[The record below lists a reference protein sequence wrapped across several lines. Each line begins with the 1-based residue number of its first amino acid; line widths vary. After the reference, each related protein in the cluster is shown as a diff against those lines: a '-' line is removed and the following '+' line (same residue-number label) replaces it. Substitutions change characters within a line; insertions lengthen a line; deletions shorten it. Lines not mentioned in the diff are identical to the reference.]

1 MTEKL
6 KQAEIKLHEV
16 TSKITQ
22 LTKLNFNLKED
33 KSKIRKSD
41 PKISDELN
49 QLENKKQRVRESM
62 IELNAETKNIDTQIN
77 HMLVPEQEKINEIMK
92 QQEKETGLFQN
103 EITGLKEYLDVR
115 SKELKVKQKEETQY
129 HGKFK
134 DLIHKR
140 NKTQDKVQTKEKS
153 MILEQEKVRN
163 LEHRNNN
170 VSIDKAKIV
179 ATVEGLEK
187 EGEMYKEGTIK
198 RGLSV
203 EEITLKVK
211 QLEREFNRIGNVNL
225 RALEVYEEI
234 KVEHEKLVTKVTSL
248 KSEKD
253 DVLMMM
259 QEIESKKKYNFMK
272 TFTAIKKNFST
283 IFSQLSNKGSAH
295 MDLENEENI
304 FEGGIDLK
312 VRISGNKFLDL
323 KSLSGG
329 EKTMAALALIFAIQ
343 EYEPSPFYLLDEVD
357 AALDKKNSQ
366 TLSNLIQQYSK
377 KAQYIVISHNDTVI
391 NEADQIYGVSM
402 KEGVSKVI
410 SLKI

>member
-1 MTEKL
+1 
-6 KQAEIKLHEV
+6 
-16 TSKITQ
+16 
-22 LTKLNFNLKED
+22 
-33 KSKIRKSD
+33 
-41 PKISDELN
+41 
-49 QLENKKQRVRESM
+49 
-62 IELNAETKNIDTQIN
+62 
-77 HMLVPEQEKINEIMK
+77 
-92 QQEKETGLFQN
+92 
-103 EITGLKEYLDVR
+103 
-115 SKELKVKQKEETQY
+115 ETQY

-283 IFSQLSNKGSAH
+283 IFSQLSNK
-295 MDLENEENI
+295 
-304 FEGGIDLK
+304 
-312 VRISGNKFLDL
+312 
-323 KSLSGG
+323 
-329 EKTMAALALIFAIQ
+329 
-343 EYEPSPFYLLDEVD
+343 
-357 AALDKKNSQ
+357 
-366 TLSNLIQQYSK
+366 
-377 KAQYIVISHNDTVI
+377 
-391 NEADQIYGVSM
+391 
-402 KEGVSKVI
+402 
-410 SLKI
+410 